1 MRVIGL
7 SILLVLAWANLVGA
21 QEPAHDPMRDAVGNA
36 IRNSM
41 PAEYRIG
48 REDTLR
54 ISANDGA
61 LPTLTVHVRPDGTI
75 SLPLLAD
82 VPAAGFTAA
91 ELSDV
96 LTTKLR
102 AFIPNPRPSVIVLD
116 QRSVRP

>member
-1 MRVIGL
+1 
-7 SILLVLAWANLVGA
+7 
-21 QEPAHDPMRDAVGNA
+21 MRDAVRDMMVGNA

>member
-21 QEPAHDPMRDAVGNA
+21 QEPAHDPMRDAVRDMMVGNA

-61 LPTLTVHVRPDGTI
+61 LPTLTVHVRRHN
-75 SLPLLAD
+75 LPAT
-82 VPAAGFTAA
+82 PRRRAGGG
-91 ELSDV
+91 LYG
-96 LTTKLR
+96 R
-102 AFIPNPRPSVIVLD
+102 
-116 QRSVRP
+116 

>member
-21 QEPAHDPMRDAVGNA
+21 QEPAHDPMRDAVRDMMVGNA

-54 ISANDGA
+54 VLKDAPRALIADLSRHANMAD
-61 LPTLTVHVRPDGTI
+61 LRRDRRFI
-75 SLPLLAD
+75 DLLASSNL
-82 VPAAGFTAA
+82 P
-91 ELSDV
+91 
-96 LTTKLR
+96 
-102 AFIPNPRPSVIVLD
+102 
-116 QRSVRP
+116 